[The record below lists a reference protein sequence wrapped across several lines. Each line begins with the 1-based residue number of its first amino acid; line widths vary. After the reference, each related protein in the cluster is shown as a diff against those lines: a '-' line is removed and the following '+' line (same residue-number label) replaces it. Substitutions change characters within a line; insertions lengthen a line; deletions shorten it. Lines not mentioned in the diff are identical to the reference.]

1 MTIFKAHSHIAIF
14 LACCLISAIPA
25 PASGTVIDLGVHG
38 RTYGISE
45 PDALN
50 EIQDKAAG
58 TDWSKVFDP
67 EKMEPRLKN
76 FKLES
81 KKLPKAESDREFTVD
96 MTYVLEQ
103 DIPDGQGNILYP
115 AGYSFNPLEYTRL
128 DNVIVVM
135 DGSDPEQVAW
145 YETSSYARDYRT
157 MLLITDGQYYDLTE
171 QLNTS
176 VFYATARIIERFNL
190 RAVPSVVYQ
199 ADKYMHVKEININAI
214 PQ

>member
-1 MTIFKAHSHIAIF
+1 MTISKAHSHIAVF
-14 LACCLISAIPA
+14 LACCLVSAMPA
-25 PASGTVIDLGVHG
+25 PADSTVVDLGVHG

-45 PDALN
+45 PDSLN

-81 KKLPKAESDREFTVD
+81 KKLPRAENDREFTVD
-96 MTYVLEQ
+96 MSYVLDR
-103 DIPDGQGNILYP
+103 DIPDGHGNILYP

-135 DGSDPEQVAW
+135 DGSDPEQIAW
-145 YETSSYARDYRT
+145 YEASPYAQDYRT

-171 QLNTS
+171 RLNTS
-176 VFYATARIIERFNL
+176 VFYATTGIIERFNL
-190 RAVPSVVYQ
+190 RAVPSVVCQ
-199 ADKYMHVKEININAI
+199 IGKYMQVKEININEI
-214 PQ
+214 SP